1 MTLYHEDT
9 IAGISTAA
17 GEGGVAIIRIS
28 GPDAAAILC
37 NAFSS
42 KPHYEPSQIPD
53 HLMRYGHVLD
63 QDGSRIDEAMAV
75 LFRAPRSYTRED
87 VAEIHVHGGRVCA
100 ERTLMR
106 TVELGARPA
115 LPGEFTRRAFE
126 NGRIDL
132 TQAEAVMDTIR
143 AEGEMA
149 QRSAQMQLSG
159 QLREQIEYFQDE
171 LTYLLA
177 KIDAAADY
185 PDEDLDE
192 ETRISCIN
200 DFEKISREISSILSR
215 ASDAR
220 HIREGLMTAIV
231 GAPNAGKS
239 SLLNALLGNDRA
251 IVTPIA
257 GTTRDTIEERFSYKG
272 MVFRLIDTAGLR
284 ETQDAIES
292 IGVSKAKE
300 ILQEADLVLY
310 VVDAADPASFDPDTL
325 RSVPDGKP
333 TVLLLNKSDLEAKIT
348 SEAILSIVPQVE
360 ILNICAKT
368 GEGLPSLYEVMFRH
382 AVRENTAA
390 EQLFVSNVRHIR
402 LLSQTADVLR
412 QGLASA
418 RQNVPIDFLGID
430 VQEAWRLL
438 AQITGKTCDENVIDT
453 IFSNFCV
460 GK

>member
-1 MTLYHEDT
+1 MTLYQEDT

-28 GPDAAAILC
+28 GSDAPRILSEAFFARPACAPD
-37 NAFSS
+37 
-42 KPHYEPSQIPD
+42 QIPD

-63 QDGSRIDEAMAV
+63 ADGSRIDEAMAV

-87 VAEIHVHGGRVCA
+87 VAELHVHGGRICA

-106 TVELGARPA
+106 TVSLGARLA

-132 TQAEAVMDTIR
+132 TQAEAVMDAIR
-143 AEGEMA
+143 ADGEMA
-149 QRSAQMQLSG
+149 QKSAQLQLSG
-159 QLREQIEYFQDE
+159 QLRDRIEAFQDD
-171 LTYLLA
+171 LTFLLA

-192 ETRISCIN
+192 ETRISCIR
-200 DFEKISREISSILSR
+200 DFERISGEIGDILSR

-220 HIREGLMTAIV
+220 HVREGLITAIV

-272 MVFRLIDTAGLR
+272 MIFRLIDTAGLR
-284 ETQDAIES
+284 ETQDTIES
-292 IGVSKAKE
+292 IGVSKARE

-310 VVDAADPASFDPDTL
+310 VVDAADPSSFDPETL
-325 RSVPDGKP
+325 LSVPENKP
-333 TVLLLNKSDLEAKIT
+333 TILLLNKSDLEAQIT
-348 SEAILSIVPQVE
+348 ANQIAPIVPHVE

-368 GEGLPSLYEVMFRH
+368 GEGLPSLYENMFRH
-382 AVRENTAA
+382 AIRENVSS
-390 EQLFVSNVRHIR
+390 EQLFVSNIRHIR
-402 LLSQTADVLR
+402 LLSQAQDALN
-412 QGLASA
+412 QGLSSA
-418 RQNVPIDFLGID
+418 KQNVPIDFLGID
-430 VQEAWRLL
+430 VQEAWKLL
-438 AQITGKTCDENVIDT
+438 AQITGKTCDEDVIDT